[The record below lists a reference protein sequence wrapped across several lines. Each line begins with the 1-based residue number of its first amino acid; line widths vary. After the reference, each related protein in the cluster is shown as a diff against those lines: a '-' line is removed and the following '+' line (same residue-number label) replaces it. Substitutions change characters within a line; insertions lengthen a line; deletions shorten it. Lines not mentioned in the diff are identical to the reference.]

1 MTEFRDHLIL
11 KERVVNTGIRLFTH
25 SLLKIDAGALGV
37 VPARGPLIMVTNH
50 VNFLEAPVLYTELS
64 PRPATAFAKIES
76 WDNRWMARLFDL
88 WQIIPVRRGEA
99 DLKAIKL
106 GVRALKAGLILGIS
120 PEGTRSK
127 NGILQDGHP
136 GTVMLAQMSQS
147 PILPIACF
155 GHEHYRQNLRKLR
168 RTPFNIRV
176 GQPFYLDDHGQRT
189 TGAIRQQMILEIMYR
204 IAALLPERYRGK
216 YADLS
221 QASTD
226 YLRFMD

>member
-1 MTEFRDHLIL
+1 MEFRQQPSLNVRL
-11 KERVVNTGIRLFTH
+11 VNAGIRLVTH
-25 SLLKIDAGALGV
+25 SLLKIDARALTR

-50 VNFLEAPVLYTELS
+50 VNFLEAPVLYTELA

-76 WDNRWMARLFDL
+76 WDNRWMARLFNL

-106 GVRALKAGLILGIS
+106 GVQALKSGLILGIS

-127 NGILQDGHP
+127 NGVLQDGHP
-136 GTVMLAQMSQS
+136 GTVMLAQMSQA

-155 GHEHYRQNLRKLR
+155 GHEDYQQNMKKLR
-168 RTPFNIRV
+168 RTPFTIQAGR
-176 GQPFYLDDHGQRT
+176 PFYLDDHGQRVS
-189 TGAIRQQMILEIMYR
+189 GAIRQQMTVEIMYQ
-204 IAALLPERYRGK
+204 IAELLPERYRGK
-216 YADLS
+216 YSDLS

-226 YLRFMD
+226 YLRFAN